1 MHQLPMMLFFSLPIL
16 LIISDRVDSF
26 IPTKRNLPSLSF
38 VKKFSSYPFPKE
50 NVPRIVSY
58 LSSSSLP
65 YPAPNPLSSVVAT
78 STSFPSSASL
88 VSQSTKLSTVI
99 QSQTAA
105 EAVNAVK
112 LLAEQRNIVL
122 TQQEIEKIPEL
133 LIHFLTVAEN
143 DAKKRFDGK
152 NGDLKYKTILSSYLL
167 ADCAWSTGTLQNKRL
182 QNIEKGKM
190 YDQVENMKDKT
201 SGEHGLQRNYA
212 TSTFKNKNE
221 YFLTELAIKIITNL
235 VLQDNNVKG
244 RDLAKIM
251 IGFQRMGVEWE
262 NISPNDMSLI
272 LESNMNNL
280 DGRGLS
286 NVIWSLGS
294 LYVRFDELSV
304 ILKVNIYNIVV
315 FNITRYH
322 PPPPYSIG
330 SCPIS
335 SHLILLHPI
344 LSDPVLF
351 YLISSHLPPPYSIGS
366 TPFYQILSSA
376 ISSHLI
382 STHLPPPYSIILYS
396 ILSHLTSSS
405 STLLYQILSSAISS
419 HLILL
424 YPILSDSISYYLIH
438 PYPFQPHPTLS
449 HPISSYPIQSC
460 FILFN
465 PTLFYPISS
474 NPIPFYLI
482 QLNPPYHIPS
492 HPILSHSI
500 SYNSTRPIIS
510 HLIQSYPIL
519 SHTIQPA
526 LSYPIRSNPIPFY
539 LIQFNPPYHIPQP
552 PHTPLISHNSTRP
565 IISHNHPTHL

>member
-330 SCPIS
+330 SCPIL
-335 SHLILLHPI
+335 SHLISSSSTLFYRIHPI
-344 LSDPVLF
+344 LSDPVLCYLISSHLNSSSSTLFYHTLF
-351 YLISSHLPPPYSIGS
+351 YLISSHIIFLHPTLSDPVLCYLISSHPTLSYS
-366 TPFYQILSSA
+366 

-382 STHLPPPYSIILYS
+382 L
-396 ILSHLTSSS
+396 SS
-405 STLLYQILSSAISS
+405 STLFYPMLS

-424 YPILSDSISYYLIH
+424 YPILSHLIILC
-438 PYPFQPHPTLS
+438 PLLS
-449 HPISSYPIQSC
+449 HLISSYSILFYQILSHIILSTL
-460 FILFN
+460 ILFN
-465 PTLFYPISS
+465 PTLPCLTLSHPILS
-474 NPIPFYLI
+474 NPVLSFST
-482 QLNPPYHIPS
+482 PPYSIPS

-526 LSYPIRSNPIPFY
+526 LSYPI
-539 LIQFNPPYHIPQP
+539 
-552 PHTPLISHNSTRP
+552 
-565 IISHNHPTHL
+565 

>member
-330 SCPIS
+330 SCPIL
-335 SHLILLHPI
+335 SHLISSSSTLFYRIHPI
-344 LSDPVLF
+344 LSDPVLCYLISSHLNSSSSTLFYHTLF
-351 YLISSHLPPPYSIGS
+351 YLISSH
-366 TPFYQILSSA
+366 
-376 ISSHLI
+376 
-382 STHLPPPYSIILYS
+382 IIFL
-396 ILSHLTSSS
+396 
-405 STLLYQILSSAISS
+405 
-419 HLILL
+419 
-424 YPILSDSISYYLIH
+424 
-438 PYPFQPHPTLS
+438 HPTLS
-449 HPISSYPIQSC
+449 DPVLCYLISSHPTLSYSIRFYLILSYPPLSFSTPLYPVSPYLILSYPI
-460 FILFN
+460 
-465 PTLFYPISS
+465 LFYPI
-474 NPIPFYLI
+474 
-482 QLNPPYHIPS
+482 QH
-492 HPILSHSI
+492 HPIL
-500 SYNSTRPIIS
+500 S

-519 SHTIQPA
+519 THTTQPA
-526 LSYPIRSNPIPFY
+526 LSYPI
-539 LIQFNPPYHIPQP
+539 
-552 PHTPLISHNSTRP
+552 
-565 IISHNHPTHL
+565 